1 MRKNMPKTNRF
12 DQRLKNIPNNLW
24 LKITNIDELKGKW
37 AGGLQASPHFLTR
50 LKRSVL
56 VTSTGASTRIE
67 GARLTDEEV
76 AKLMQGLKVKK
87 WESRDSQ
94 EVSGYYELLKNVF
107 ESWKAIPFSESTIKH
122 FHNELLKYAAKDE
135 GHRGHYKKTEN
146 TVEIFDAEGKSVGV
160 VFETTKAY
168 LTPKEMQEL
177 VEWTRQAL
185 EAEQLHPLLV
195 IGNFVVELLK
205 IHPFRDGNGR
215 LSRII
220 TNLLLLKAGYL
231 YMPYVSHEK
240 LIEDNKNAY
249 YAALRQS
256 QKSFG
261 TRKETITAWLDFFL
275 AVILKQSQKAIE
287 LISKEDIEKIL
298 SSKQLAVWNYLQDVS
313 EAAPAEI
320 VEKTKVAGP
329 TVYQALTKLIKLKK
343 VERIGL
349 GRSTRYRK
357 IS

>member
-1 MRKNMPKTNRF
+1 MPKINSF
-12 DQRLKNIPNNLW
+12 DKRLKNIPNDLW
-24 LKITNIDELKGKW
+24 SRITKIEEIKGKW
-37 AGGLQASPHFLTR
+37 TGGIQATPYFLTR

-56 VTSTGASTRIE
+56 ATSTGASTRIE

-76 AKLMQGLKVKK
+76 EKLMQGLKVKK
-87 WESRDSQ
+87 WESRDNQ
-94 EVSGYYELLKNVF
+94 EVSGYYELLKHVF
-107 ESWKAIPFSESTIKH
+107 EAWESITFSESTIKH
-122 FHNELLKYAAKDE
+122 FHKELLKYAAKDE
-135 GHRGHYKKTEN
+135 GHRGQYKKTEN
-146 TVEIFDAEGKSVGV
+146 AVEMFDEEGKSVGV

-177 VEWTRQAL
+177 VEWTRTAL
-185 EAEQLHPLLV
+185 EEEHLHPLLL
-195 IGNFVVELLK
+195 IGNFIVEFLK
-205 IHPFRDGNGR
+205 IHPFQDGNGR

-220 TNLLLLKAGYL
+220 TNLLLLKSGYL

-240 LIEDNKNAY
+240 LIEDNKNDY

-261 TRKETITAWLDFFL
+261 TKKETITPWLDFFL
-275 AVILKQSQKAIE
+275 AVVLKQSQKAIE
-287 LISKEDIEKIL
+287 LLRWEDIEKIL
-298 SSKQLAVWNYLQDVS
+298 SPKQLAVWNYLQDVI

-320 VEKTKVAGP
+320 VKKTKVAGP